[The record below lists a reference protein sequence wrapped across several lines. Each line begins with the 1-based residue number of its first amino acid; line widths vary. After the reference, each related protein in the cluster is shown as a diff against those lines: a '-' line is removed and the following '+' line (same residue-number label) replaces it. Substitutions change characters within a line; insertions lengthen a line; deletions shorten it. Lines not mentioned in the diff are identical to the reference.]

1 MAGRAKRQLDQI
13 VGAVSKGDATLSIT
27 IKTKLILKGLDP
39 ERFTAATPDDPAIL
53 DKIKKVAAEFGVSVI

>member
-13 VGAVSKGDATLSIT
+13 VAAVSKGNATLSIT